1 MKICYLGDVNIQVRL
16 VSAHFAAQ
24 GHEVH
29 ICTFRPGVAEHATVH
44 PLLSGR
50 LRSKAQYL
58 MALPRLRRILASV
71 DPDVVHAFYVTSY
84 GLLGS
89 LSCPDRLV
97 LNAMGSDIL
106 LGPRDTI
113 WRRWLVSH
121 ALARARMIL
130 SVAPHLTER
139 LVSLGAPPDKVETFP
154 RGIDTSLFHPG
165 ETPVGQRGPTVIC
178 VRKME
183 PLYNHAVL
191 LEAAPKI
198 LARNPEVRFVLCGDG
213 SLKADLRA
221 KIENLGVTKAFTFL
235 GDTPHAQLP
244 ELLRQAS
251 VYFSGAVSDGTS
263 VSLLEAMGAG
273 AYPIVTDIAANRDW
287 IEDGVN
293 GSLFPS
299 NDSEALAERILRA
312 LGDASARDEAARRNQ
327 EIVRQRASWSE
338 GTRRLGEVYRR
349 VAAAVPLAGR

>member
-106 LGPRDTI
+106 LGPDETV
-113 WRRWLVSH
+113 WRRWLVNH

-154 RGIDTSLFHPG
+154 RGVDTSLFHPG
-165 ETPVGQRGPTVIC
+165 VAPAGQRAPTVIC
-178 VRKME
+178 IRKLE

-191 LEAAPKI
+191 LEAAPRI
-198 LARNPEVRFVLCGDG
+198 LAQNAEVRFILCGDG
-213 SLKADLRA
+213 SLKAELQA
-221 KIENLGVTKAFTFL
+221 KVEQLGVANAFTFL
-235 GDTPHAQLP
+235 GETPHARLP

-263 VSLLEAMGAG
+263 VSLLEAMSAG
-273 AYPIVTDIAANRDW
+273 SYPVVTDIAANRDW

-299 NDSEALAERILRA
+299 HDRAALADRILCA
-312 LGDASARDEAARRNQ
+312 LDDAAAREAAARRNQ
-327 EIVRQRASWSE
+327 DIVERRASWSE

-349 VAAAVPLAGR
+349 VAAARTAAGR